1 MRKRSNSKMFS
12 NAKLQQVLKKMQ
24 KKMKKKLFT
33 LAKLS
38 ATGASVAWMGTA
50 PPTHKLSK
58 KKLKHAKKKLKKSSA
73 SWQTVNQLIE
83 ADAETEA

>member
-1 MRKRSNSKMFS
+1 MLRKIIYLRKD
-12 NAKLQQVLKKMQ
+12 
-24 KKMKKKLFT
+24 
-33 LAKLS
+33 
-38 ATGASVAWMGTA
+38 ATDASVAWMGTA

-83 ADAETEA
+83 ADADTEA